1 MKGTIFSVD
10 ILKTEVKLTPEEKA
24 SFIQTIEETGKP
36 KDERTYNTDYEDTLF
51 DMCPEFQKVVD
62 AAIKLVEDEVNIP
75 NMKLDDWEYWAH
87 IHEKNM
93 STDTHAHHPDAVSC
107 VYYLNVPEGSGDIV
121 FIPEPHFIPT
131 SMIESVEGELLVF
144 PGWLKHKVTR
154 HQGDEKRISVSF
166 NLYPNEIMNW
176 RLAGRTSLAN
186 NEAESQEET
195 QDEA

>member
-1 MKGTIFSVD
+1 MKGTIFS
-10 ILKTEVKLTPEEKA
+10 IEMLKTEVELTPEEKA
-24 SFIQTIEETGKP
+24 SFIQTIEDTGRP
-36 KDERTYNTDYEDTLF
+36 KDERAYNTDYEDTLF

-62 AAIKLVEDEVNIP
+62 AAIKLAEDEVGLAGL
-75 NMKLDDWEYWAH
+75 KLDDWEFWAH
-87 IHEKNM
+87 VHEKNM

-121 FIPEPHFIPT
+121 FIPEPNFIPT
-131 SMIESVEGELLVF
+131 SMVESVEGELLMF

-176 RLAGRTSLAN
+176 RLAGRTSLPN
-186 NEAESQEET
+186 NKVEPQEET